1 MKKLL
6 AIVAFTVTAFSA
18 PYVVANIQTDH
29 QHISSETVEH
39 GGRTNSS
46 GCHNDTKQGTYHCH

>member
-1 MKKLL
+1 MKYIILSL
-6 AIVAFTVTAFSA
+6 AFICSA
-18 PYVVANIQTDH
+18 SITQDSFAKTDLVSGYS
-29 QHISSETVEH
+29 IGEIVEH